1 MKCILHAGPPKTG
14 STTIQAFLRKNKA
27 ALLDR
32 GILALADHEMPRK
45 LSFFFRKSASL
56 SQWAKRKQLN
66 QPERM
71 EALRKETDSYIH
83 NQIRKHKPDML
94 FLSSEGLSR
103 LSAAEMATMQDYL
116 RSIASEISILV
127 FLRRPD
133 FKILSA
139 YKNRVRN
146 KKGFTGDIDSLSS
159 EKYDDCKA
167 ISNLGEC
174 FGPGSIIPVICK
186 DSHPDRA
193 GADGHIEALLKI
205 LFDDTS
211 VTAAD
216 FILPERKN
224 IAWDYKAVYF
234 MREFNRV
241 AENHPEFEG
250 YRLPMAR
257 LLQEHFSGGE
267 KLRIRKSV
275 AEAIVASYRSGIEA
289 IRQQYFPQQETLFH
303 TDFSMYSED
312 TSAQTFGAEEAVHV
326 SLVLLESFLKDRK

>member
-1 MKCILHAGPPKTG
+1 M
-14 STTIQAFLRKNKA
+14 RKNKA
-27 ALLDR
+27 ALLNK

-45 LSFFFRKSASL
+45 LSFFFRKSAGL
-56 SQWAKRKQLN
+56 GQWARSKRLD

-71 EALRKETDSYIH
+71 AALRKETDGYIH
-83 NQIRKHKPDML
+83 SQTRKYEPDTL
-94 FLSSEGLSR
+94 VLSSEGLSR
-103 LSAAEMATMQDYL
+103 LSPAEMSSMREYL
-116 RSIASEISILV
+116 QSIATEIRILV

-139 YKNRVRN
+139 YKNRVRH
-146 KKGFTGDIDSLSS
+146 KKGFTGDIDSLIS

-167 ISNLGEC
+167 IGNLGEC
-174 FGPGSIIPVICK
+174 FGPDSITPVICK

-193 GADGHIEALLKI
+193 GADGHIEALLKV
-205 LFDDTS
+205 LFGDT
-211 VTAAD
+211 D
-216 FILPERKN
+216 IKPDNYIHPEHRN
-224 IAWDYKAVYF
+224 IAWDYRAVYF
-234 MREFNRV
+234 MRELNRV
-241 AENHPEFEG
+241 AEKHPEFEG

-275 AEAIVASYRSGIEA
+275 AEAIVAHYQPGIEA